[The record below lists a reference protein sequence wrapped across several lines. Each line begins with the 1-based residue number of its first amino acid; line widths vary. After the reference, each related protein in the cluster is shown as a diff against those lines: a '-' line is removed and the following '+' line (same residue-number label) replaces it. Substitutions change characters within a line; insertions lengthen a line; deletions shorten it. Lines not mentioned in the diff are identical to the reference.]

1 MATALVLAANLA
13 SAVTYYGMFPR
24 EPIKAVDQF
33 VNVPRALTTQDR
45 VATVMEAIAKN
56 EKAGGGVVIVCHG
69 TDNALA
75 IRMGTGPAGL
85 GVDILR
91 NLMAAMDGK
100 YSDADMAKRLGFDPR
115 TGLAEWQRLKAS
127 ITKVWSLNLA
137 RVDLRACEVG
147 RNPTLMYYLQ
157 RLFNCG
163 VCCAP
168 KAFDVFGSIA
178 LVSGKLGPTQDER
191 SWRQWLAANPG
202 ASRLG
207 SGATLFAWKPNI
219 LSNAVQVNAMAASW
233 EAAQNWVARH
243 LPPGGYKSG
252 SIPYHALTP
261 AKDRLIFAGDSDYR
275 SWLVET
281 AKGTPE
287 PKPDFKA
294 PLDPRQLP

>member
-13 SAVTYYGMFPR
+13 SAVTYYRLFPR

-45 VATVMEAIAKN
+45 VAAVMEAIAKN
-56 EKAGGGVVIVCHG
+56 EKSGGSVVIVCHG
-69 TDNALA
+69 TDTALA
-75 IRMGTGPAGL
+75 MRLGTGPAGL
-85 GVDILR
+85 GTDILR
-91 NLMAAMDGK
+91 NLMGALDGK
-100 YSDADMAKRLGFDPR
+100 YSDADMAQRLGFDPK
-115 TGLAEWQRLKAS
+115 TGLAEWQKLKAS
-127 ITKVWSLNLA
+127 ILKVWSLNLA

-147 RNPTLMYYLQ
+147 KTPALMYYLQ
-157 RLFNCG
+157 RLFNCD

-168 KAFDVFGSIA
+168 KAFDVFGSIV
-178 LVSGKLGPTQDER
+178 LEKDGLGPTQNEQ
-191 SWRQWLAANPG
+191 SWRKWLAANPG

-207 SGATLFAWKPNI
+207 SGASLFAWKPII
-219 LSNAVQVNAMAASW
+219 LSDSVKVEAMAASW

-243 LPPGGYKSG
+243 LPAGGYKRG

-261 AKDRLIFAGDSDYR
+261 AKDRLIFAGDGDYR

-281 AKGTPE
+281 PKGTPE
-287 PKPDFKA
+287 PKLDVNA